1 MQECLTKY
9 DDVILKVMLLFLLT
23 VKDELER
30 WQHKYYLKCL
40 LPEFNRQ
47 YLILSVI
54 LEFIKLKVKKE

>member
-1 MQECLTKY
+1 MQEWLIKY
-9 DDVILKVMLLFLLT
+9 DDVILKVMLFFLT
-23 VKDELER
+23 VKDDMER
-30 WQHKYYLKCL
+30 WLHKYYFKSS